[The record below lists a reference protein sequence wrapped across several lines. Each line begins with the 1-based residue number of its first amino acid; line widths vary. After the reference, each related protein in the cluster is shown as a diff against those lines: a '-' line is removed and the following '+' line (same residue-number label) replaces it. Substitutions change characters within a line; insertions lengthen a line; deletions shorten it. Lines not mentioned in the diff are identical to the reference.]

1 MKWEIYKNLKFLRQE
16 KNLTV
21 DELSKLSGVS
31 KAKILSIERELSFEH
46 NIEDIARL
54 ALVLDVTVDD
64 FVCQKFYEDRGD
76 FVELMIS
83 RNVRN
88 YRESNSLSIKR
99 NIRKK

>member
-54 ALVLDVTVDD
+54 ALVLDVAVDD
-64 FVCQKFYEDRGD
+64 FVCQKFYE
-76 FVELMIS
+76 E
-83 RNVRN
+83 
-88 YRESNSLSIKR
+88 
-99 NIRKK
+99 

>member
-1 MKWEIYKNLKFLRQE
+1 MSIPFREIYKNLKFLRQE

-64 FVCQKFYEDRGD
+64 FVCQKFYE
-76 FVELMIS
+76 E
-83 RNVRN
+83 
-88 YRESNSLSIKR
+88 
-99 NIRKK
+99 

>member
-1 MKWEIYKNLKFLRQE
+1 MSILFREIYKNLNFLRQQ

-64 FVCQKFYEDRGD
+64 FVCQKFYE
-76 FVELMIS
+76 E
-83 RNVRN
+83 
-88 YRESNSLSIKR
+88 
-99 NIRKK
+99 

>member
-1 MKWEIYKNLKFLRQE
+1 MLIFIKNQQIYKNLKFLRQE

-64 FVCQKFYEDRGD
+64 FVCQKFYE
-76 FVELMIS
+76 E
-83 RNVRN
+83 
-88 YRESNSLSIKR
+88 
-99 NIRKK
+99 

>member
-16 KNLTV
+16 KILTV

-31 KAKILSIERELSFEH
+31 KAKILSIERELSFER

-64 FVCQKFYEDRGD
+64 FVCQKFYE
-76 FVELMIS
+76 E
-83 RNVRN
+83 
-88 YRESNSLSIKR
+88 
-99 NIRKK
+99 

>member
-54 ALVLDVTVDD
+54 SLVLDVTLDD
-64 FVCQKFYEDRGD
+64 FVCQKLYE
-76 FVELMIS
+76 E
-83 RNVRN
+83 
-88 YRESNSLSIKR
+88 
-99 NIRKK
+99 

>member
-64 FVCQKFYEDRGD
+64 FQ
-76 FVELMIS
+76 ELIYLIS
-83 RNVRN
+83 H
-88 YRESNSLSIKR
+88 LFHLL
-99 NIRKK
+99 

>member
-1 MKWEIYKNLKFLRQE
+1 MKWEFYKNLKFLRQE

-64 FVCQKFYEDRGD
+64 FVCQKFYE
-76 FVELMIS
+76 E
-83 RNVRN
+83 
-88 YRESNSLSIKR
+88 
-99 NIRKK
+99 

>member
-46 NIEDIARL
+46 NIEQA
-54 ALVLDVTVDD
+54 
-64 FVCQKFYEDRGD
+64 K
-76 FVELMIS
+76 VEEVKSENCNNELHDE
-83 RNVRN
+83 VQN
-88 YRESNSLSIKR
+88 YLEHVEEEKNKYDKDK
-99 NIRKK
+99 N

>member
-46 NIEDIARL
+46 KIEDIARL

-64 FVCQKFYEDRGD
+64 FVCQKFYE
-76 FVELMIS
+76 E
-83 RNVRN
+83 
-88 YRESNSLSIKR
+88 
-99 NIRKK
+99 

>member
-1 MKWEIYKNLKFLRQE
+1 MIYVKWEIYKNLKFLRQE

-21 DELSKLSGVS
+21 DELSKLPGVS

-64 FVCQKFYEDRGD
+64 FVCQKFYE
-76 FVELMIS
+76 E
-83 RNVRN
+83 
-88 YRESNSLSIKR
+88 
-99 NIRKK
+99 

>member
-54 ALVLDVTVDD
+54 ALVLAVTVDD
-64 FVCQKFYEDRGD
+64 FVCQKFYE
-76 FVELMIS
+76 E
-83 RNVRN
+83 
-88 YRESNSLSIKR
+88 
-99 NIRKK
+99 

>member
-46 NIEDIARL
+46 NIEVIARL

-64 FVCQKFYEDRGD
+64 FVCQKFYE
-76 FVELMIS
+76 E
-83 RNVRN
+83 
-88 YRESNSLSIKR
+88 
-99 NIRKK
+99 

>member
-1 MKWEIYKNLKFLRQE
+1 VIYVKWEIYKNLKFLRQE

-64 FVCQKFYEDRGD
+64 FVFQKFYE
-76 FVELMIS
+76 E
-83 RNVRN
+83 
-88 YRESNSLSIKR
+88 
-99 NIRKK
+99 

>member
-1 MKWEIYKNLKFLRQE
+1 MTKIKERRLCLRSEPIKLIDRLFFWKVVIYVKWEIYKNLKFLRQE

-21 DELSKLSGVS
+21 DELYKLSGVS

-64 FVCQKFYEDRGD
+64 FVCQKFYE
-76 FVELMIS
+76 E
-83 RNVRN
+83 
-88 YRESNSLSIKR
+88 
-99 NIRKK
+99 

>member
-46 NIEDIARL
+46 NIEEASKS
-54 ALVLDVTVDD
+54 ANE
-64 FVCQKFYEDRGD
+64 QNYN
-76 FVELMIS
+76 IS
-83 RNVRN
+83 
-88 YRESNSLSIKR
+88 EGIFLNSLQGYLTFINSIQ
-99 NIRKK
+99 

>member
-46 NIEDIARL
+46 NIARL

-64 FVCQKFYEDRGD
+64 FVCQKFYE
-76 FVELMIS
+76 E
-83 RNVRN
+83 
-88 YRESNSLSIKR
+88 
-99 NIRKK
+99 

>member
-1 MKWEIYKNLKFLRQE
+1 MIYVKWEIYKNLKFLRQE

-54 ALVLDVTVDD
+54 ALV
-64 FVCQKFYEDRGD
+64 
-76 FVELMIS
+76 
-83 RNVRN
+83 
-88 YRESNSLSIKR
+88 
-99 NIRKK
+99 

>member
-1 MKWEIYKNLKFLRQE
+1 MIYVKWEIYKNLKFLGQE

-64 FVCQKFYEDRGD
+64 FVCQKFYE
-76 FVELMIS
+76 E
-83 RNVRN
+83 
-88 YRESNSLSIKR
+88 
-99 NIRKK
+99 

>member
-1 MKWEIYKNLKFLRQE
+1 MIYVKWEIYKNLKFLRQE

-54 ALVLDVTVDD
+54 ALVLDVAVDD
-64 FVCQKFYEDRGD
+64 FVCQKFYE
-76 FVELMIS
+76 E
-83 RNVRN
+83 
-88 YRESNSLSIKR
+88 
-99 NIRKK
+99 

>member
-31 KAKILSIERELSFEH
+31 KAKILSIEREPSFEH

-64 FVCQKFYEDRGD
+64 FVCQKFYE
-76 FVELMIS
+76 E
-83 RNVRN
+83 
-88 YRESNSLSIKR
+88 
-99 NIRKK
+99 